1 MSVVVAPEAGAMV
14 FLAVSGTLSGRTL
27 SVWKKFADEKQLL
40 RGVVE
45 QWAHTHEVLQ
55 RWQSELPGDVRA
67 TAGLGGP
74 NLNLDSQLKM
84 LRHLLPITSSGLA
97 VTIVWPVEL
106 EQIHGNGA
114 SKNAESRSRLGR
126 LRISTRYANV
136 RRENAGFHESSTKQ
150 AKQDAGKYQETDGRF
165 SQSAYI
171 KAMRTPSC
179 PSAISSSRGPQAD
192 EMDKEQLI
200 SRTLAVVGR
209 KVGTSGSVE
218 SVELFQVVIKGPT
231 PLVLNWEATCE
242 SFERKDGTVKSI
254 PFPVFIPTYGRAYKA
269 HLNWNAEHVFGHF
282 SQGRE
287 GKLHPVVCIV
297 VEPKQEDE
305 YRAAWPRALML
316 VLPVNGRGPGFARWA
331 IQKTCTKAL
340 LRPPQSKHD
349 RIVGSNDMASWPVR
363 RLSWIWIADDGLSMF
378 YRLISRGSAT
388 SANARVQRL
397 TNREAPDGR
406 PMFHEAF
413 LTVQR
418 HALLPKMAVAGF
430 LRDDGTA
437 VCKRL
442 EWKSDELALY
452 KIVLLNLAMLRKLG
466 VEYNPDLQMYEDIC
480 LNNEVLRRG
489 GHTLKCQKFCYRASH
504 VKAGGCFVQRTSRLG
519 THLEDLIA
527 PSALKKL
534 PVESQQA
541 VRDLLRWVQ
550 SQERKFGFDAE
561 EQQNA
566 AAARKRKRDA

>member
-1 MSVVVAPEAGAMV
+1 M
-14 FLAVSGTLSGRTL
+14 
-27 SVWKKFADEKQLL
+27 
-40 RGVVE
+40 
-45 QWAHTHEVLQ
+45 
-55 RWQSELPGDVRA
+55 
-67 TAGLGGP
+67 
-74 NLNLDSQLKM
+74 
-84 LRHLLPITSSGLA
+84 
-97 VTIVWPVEL
+97 
-106 EQIHGNGA
+106 
-114 SKNAESRSRLGR
+114 
-126 LRISTRYANV
+126 
-136 RRENAGFHESSTKQ
+136 
-150 AKQDAGKYQETDGRF
+150 
-165 SQSAYI
+165 
-171 KAMRTPSC
+171 
-179 PSAISSSRGPQAD
+179 
-192 EMDKEQLI
+192 
-200 SRTLAVVGR
+200 
-209 KVGTSGSVE
+209 
-218 SVELFQVVIKGPT
+218 
-231 PLVLNWEATCE
+231 
-242 SFERKDGTVKSI
+242 
-254 PFPVFIPTYGRAYKA
+254 
-269 HLNWNAEHVFGHF
+269 NWNAEHVFGHF